1 MSFLTAQ
8 NMSALDPQ
16 KLTVHRSRENAEEE
30 FQKKPGARRRLIMR

>member
-16 KLTVHRSRENAEEE
+16 KLTVHGGRENAEEE
-30 FQKKPGARRRLIMR
+30 FQKKPGARHRLIM